1 MAIIPEIVPISDLR
15 LRQSEVLDKLANGP
29 VVLTQHSRARA
40 VLVDMGQW
48 RRLMEEMEDLQ
59 DALTS
64 LQARA
69 TDKEEPIP
77 LEDALAELGIK
88 EKAKS

>member
-1 MAIIPEIVPISDLR
+1 
-15 LRQSEVLDKLANGP
+15 
-29 VVLTQHSRARA
+29 
-40 VLVDMGQW
+40 
-48 RRLMEEMEDLQ
+48 MEEMEDLQ
-59 DALTS
+59 DALIS
-64 LQARA
+64 LQVRA